1 MDVIMS
7 FKDRK
12 KNIIILRKYLIKYL
26 DCVPYEAK
34 DKALSLIVD
43 LDNELNWFKLQ
54 ELKRNNK
61 IQMSLFNGGRNE
73 E

>member
-1 MDVIMS
+1 MGVIMS

-54 ELKRNNK
+54 ELKRNNN

>member
-1 MDVIMS
+1 MNIR
-7 FKDRK
+7 DRK
-12 KNIIILRKYLIKYL
+12 RNIIILKKYLIKYL

-34 DKALSLIVD
+34 DKALSLIID

-54 ELKRNNK
+54 ELKRTGNN